1 MKHPG
6 RVSWLLA
13 ALLLF
18 SPQLTVL
25 ASENAAME
33 SLAESPVVSPA
44 EKSPLPAVTRPGMRP
59 KHLRQTQHLRRL
71 MRPR

>member
-1 MKHPG
+1 MRRPG

-44 EKSPLPAVTRPGMRP
+44 ETAPGGESGGNGAGERSFCG
-59 KHLRQTQHLRRL
+59 RECSSGSGE
-71 MRPR
+71 